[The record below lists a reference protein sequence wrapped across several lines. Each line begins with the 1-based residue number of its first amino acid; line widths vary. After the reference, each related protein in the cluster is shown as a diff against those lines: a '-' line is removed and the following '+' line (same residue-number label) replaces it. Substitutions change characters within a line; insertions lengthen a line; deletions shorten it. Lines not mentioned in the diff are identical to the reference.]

1 MKTHVTVI
9 PSDGIISVDG
19 EVLFL
24 DGIKSETF
32 HALQW
37 HDGAGHVEPGDGLP
51 NEELSTDDYAGRVA
65 PFVALWEE
73 EKARLEE
80 EANRPPTDEELAA
93 QAVAEARA
101 QSRTVLMARMQADMV
116 QTGAFAAAEF
126 ATFAKAGLFTDW
138 AAGQTYAK
146 GYRLAHK
153 GIVYEVMQEVTAIEN
168 QPPDAA
174 GLLAVYRPL
183 SVDPETGDEPDGSR
197 EHPFAFLYGMD
208 VTKDSYYTYEGKLW
222 LAKADMP
229 ACVWTPGTAGL
240 WQWEEA
246 RKWQVLTSTATARI
260 CVRVAA
266 TSSLKAT
273 SVSLRQQDTAQLTR
287 SQTATGLFATATACR
302 RTAPH
307 YSYRRKSVGL
317 PTVGQLFNTQ
327 PFHKQQKIK
336 EKNETK

>member
-37 HDGAGHVEPGDGLP
+37 HDGAGHVEPGNGLP

-73 EKARLEE
+73 EKARLEK

-126 ATFAKAGLFTDW
+126 AT
-138 AAGQTYAK
+138 YAK

-153 GIVYEVMQEVTAIEN
+153 GIVYEVMQEVTALEN

-174 GLLAVYRPL
+174 GMLAVYRPL
-183 SVDPETGDEPDGSR
+183 SVDPETGEEPDGSR

-208 VTKDSYYTYEGKLW
+208 VTKDRYYTYEGKLW

-246 RKWQVLTSTATARI
+246 S
-260 CVRVAA
+260 AA
-266 TSSLKAT
+266 
-273 SVSLRQQDTAQLTR
+273 
-287 SQTATGLFATATACR
+287 
-302 RTAPH
+302 
-307 YSYRRKSVGL
+307 
-317 PTVGQLFNTQ
+317 
-327 PFHKQQKIK
+327 
-336 EKNETK
+336 

>member
-37 HDGAGHVEPGDGLP
+37 HDGAGHVEPDDGLP

-101 QSRTVLMARMQADMV
+101 QSRTVLMARMQA
-116 QTGAFAAAEF
+116 
-126 ATFAKAGLFTDW
+126 TFAKAGLFTDW

-153 GIVYEVMQEVTAIEN
+153 GVVYKVMQEEVTAIEN
-168 QPPDAA
+168 QPPDAT
-174 GLLAVYRPL
+174 GMLAVYRPL
-183 SVDPETGDEPDGSR
+183 SVDPETGEEPDGSR

-229 ACVWTPGTAGL
+229 ACVWVPGTAGL

-246 RKWQVLTSTATARI
+246 S
-260 CVRVAA
+260 AA
-266 TSSLKAT
+266 
-273 SVSLRQQDTAQLTR
+273 
-287 SQTATGLFATATACR
+287 
-302 RTAPH
+302 
-307 YSYRRKSVGL
+307 
-317 PTVGQLFNTQ
+317 
-327 PFHKQQKIK
+327 
-336 EKNETK
+336 